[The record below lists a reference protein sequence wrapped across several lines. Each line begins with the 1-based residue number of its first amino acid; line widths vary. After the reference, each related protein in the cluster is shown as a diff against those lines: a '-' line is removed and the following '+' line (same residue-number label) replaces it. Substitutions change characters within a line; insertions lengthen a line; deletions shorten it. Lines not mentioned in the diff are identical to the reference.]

1 MSQGESDGHR
11 ANRTSDRAGHCRHS
25 VWHGRIAK
33 LGGELGQGLREFRK
47 GMSGEDEA
55 LARAL
60 PETSKPAADAAAQ
73 TDAAAKS

>member
-1 MSQGESDGHR
+1 MDIGPTELLIVLVIVVILFGS
-11 ANRTSDRAGHCRHS
+11 
-25 VWHGRIAK
+25 GRIAK